1 LAPFILKG
9 ATVKKNRNILI
20 VDDEVLVSE
29 FLEAYLIQ
37 NGYTVYIANTGA
49 DALKLFR
56 EHNISLVL
64 LDRMLPDISG
74 EEICRTIRGL
84 ARTPIIMLTAKV
96 QVDDIVEGLSL
107 GADDYLLKPFSPRVV
122 VAKINA
128 VLRRVECDEL
138 ASIPVS
144 YCNGN
149 LTIDFQNGTV
159 KKQGKVVS
167 LTPTEHKLL
176 TTMAKAP
183 NRIFTRDQLI
193 CYALEDE
200 FDGIDRSIDTYIKGL
215 RAKIEDDRKNPQY
228 IVTAHGLGYKF
239 QVET

>member
-1 LAPFILKG
+1 M
-9 ATVKKNRNILI
+9 KKNRNILI
-20 VDDEVLVSE
+20 VDDETLVTE
-29 FLEAYLIQ
+29 FLQAYLIQ
-37 NGYTVYIANTGA
+37 SGYVVYTANTGA

-56 EHNISLVL
+56 EHSISLVL

-74 EEICRTIRGL
+74 EEICRTIRAL

-96 QVDDIVEGLSL
+96 EVDDIIEGLRL

-122 VAKINA
+122 VAKIDA

-144 YCNGN
+144 YDNGN
-149 LTIDFQNGTV
+149 LIIDFQSGIV
-159 KKQGKVVS
+159 KKQGEVVN
-167 LTPTEHKLL
+167 LTPTEYKLL

-215 RAKIEDDRKNPQY
+215 RAKIEDDRRNPQY
-228 IVTAHGLGYKF
+228 IVTVHGVGYKF
-239 QVET
+239 QIES